1 MSICL
6 LALFF
11 PAGGK
16 QRKTPAGRRGLM
28 NNEDLYFSCGAAG
41 IVQSTIVATQ
51 RLMLLPSP

>member
-1 MSICL
+1 MSIGL

-16 QRKTPAGRRGLM
+16 QRKTPAGRRGFI
-28 NNEDLYFSCGAAG
+28 NNEEFYFSCGGAG

-51 RLMLLPSP
+51 RLMLLPSL